1 LKSGIGTGRLNQ
13 KKPDAEDEWAHLTD
27 TDGNETKIEVRDAAD
42 VGKRNIFIGE
52 KGGTPWEVVSKKTQ
66 NLADMTS
73 NISQYVK
80 LVNAYL
86 QEQKK
91 EVVKIQDSKNRF
103 DLEIENLQNDN
114 VQLAKLN
121 DVQID
126 NLDANGLKK
135 FAQKLTQVRD
145 SRRGKINQLK
155 TEITKTEEELKKQD
169 IQITKINDQ
178 IIEKEKRGTNDKN
191 LTKDQLFKELSTII
205 KKYDG
210 KTVANVLT
218 EINLFFESCIFT
230 TSFFCS

>member
-1 LKSGIGTGRLNQ
+1 LKSGIGTGRFNQ

-27 TDGNETKIEVRDAAD
+27 TDGNETKIEARDAAD

-178 IIEKEKRGTNDKN
+178 IKEKEKRGTNDKN

-205 KKYDG
+205 QKYDG
-210 KTVANVLT
+210 KTVATVLT
-218 EINLFFESCIFT
+218 EINSLK
-230 TSFFCS
+230 

>member
-1 LKSGIGTGRLNQ
+1 MKSGIGTGRFKQ

-27 TDGNETKIEVRDAAD
+27 TDGNETKIEARDAAD

-205 KKYDG
+205 QKYDG
-210 KTVANVLT
+210 KTVATVLT
-218 EINLFFESCIFT
+218 KINSLK
-230 TSFFCS
+230 

>member
-1 LKSGIGTGRLNQ
+1 
-13 KKPDAEDEWAHLTD
+13 
-27 TDGNETKIEVRDAAD
+27 
-42 VGKRNIFIGE
+42 
-52 KGGTPWEVVSKKTQ
+52 
-66 NLADMTS
+66 MTS

-80 LVNAYL
+80 LVNDYL

-103 DLEIENLQNDN
+103 ELEIENLQNDN

-178 IIEKEKRGTNDKN
+178 IKEKEKRGTNDKN

-205 KKYDG
+205 QKYDG
-210 KTVANVLT
+210 KTVATVLT
-218 EINLFFESCIFT
+218 KINSLK
-230 TSFFCS
+230 

>member
-1 LKSGIGTGRLNQ
+1 MKSGIGTSRFNQ

-27 TDGNETKIEVRDAAD
+27 TDGNETKIEARDAAD

-178 IIEKEKRGTNDKN
+178 IKEKEKRGTNDKN

-205 KKYDG
+205 QKYDG
-210 KTVANVLT
+210 KTVATVLT
-218 EINLFFESCIFT
+218 EINSLK
-230 TSFFCS
+230 

>member
-1 LKSGIGTGRLNQ
+1 LKSGIGTGRFNQ

-27 TDGNETKIEVRDAAD
+27 TDGNETKIEARDAAD

-191 LTKDQLFKELSTII
+191 LTKDQLFKELSII
-205 KKYDG
+205 IQKYDG

-218 EINLFFESCIFT
+218 EINSLK
-230 TSFFCS
+230 

>member
-1 LKSGIGTGRLNQ
+1 MKSGIGTGRFNQ

-27 TDGNETKIEVRDAAD
+27 TDGNETKIEARDAAD

-178 IIEKEKRGTNDKN
+178 IKEKEKRGTNDKN

-205 KKYDG
+205 QKYDG

-218 EINLFFESCIFT
+218 EINSLKQ
-230 TSFFCS
+230 

>member
-1 LKSGIGTGRLNQ
+1 MKSGIGTGRFNQ
-13 KKPDAEDEWAHLTD
+13 KKPDAEDEWSHLTD
-27 TDGNETKIEVRDAAD
+27 TDGNETKIEARDAAD

-178 IIEKEKRGTNDKN
+178 IKEKEKRGTNDKN

-205 KKYDG
+205 QKYDG
-210 KTVANVLT
+210 KTVATVLT
-218 EINLFFESCIFT
+218 EINSLK
-230 TSFFCS
+230 

>member
-1 LKSGIGTGRLNQ
+1 MKSGIGTGRFNQ
-13 KKPDAEDEWAHLTD
+13 KKPDAEDEWAHLTN
-27 TDGNETKIEVRDAAD
+27 TDGNETKIEARDAAD

-191 LTKDQLFKELSTII
+191 LTNDQLFKELSTII

-210 KTVANVLT
+210 KTVATVLT
-218 EINLFFESCIFT
+218 KINSIKQ
-230 TSFFCS
+230 

>member
-1 LKSGIGTGRLNQ
+1 MKSGIGTGRLNQ

-27 TDGNETKIEVRDAAD
+27 TDGNETKIEARDAAD

-91 EVVKIQDSKNRF
+91 EVLKIQDSKNRF

-178 IIEKEKRGTNDKN
+178 IKEKEKRGTNDKN

-205 KKYDG
+205 QKYDG

-218 EINLFFESCIFT
+218 KINSLK
-230 TSFFCS
+230 

>member
-1 LKSGIGTGRLNQ
+1 MKSGIGTGRFNQ

-27 TDGNETKIEVRDAAD
+27 TDGNETKIEARDAAD

-91 EVVKIQDSKNRF
+91 EVVKIKDSKNRF

-205 KKYDG
+205 QKYDG
-210 KTVANVLT
+210 KTVATVLT
-218 EINLFFESCIFT
+218 KINSLK
-230 TSFFCS
+230 

>member
-191 LTKDQLFKELSTII
+191 LTKDQLFKELSII
-205 KKYDG
+205 IQKYDG

-218 EINLFFESCIFT
+218 EINSLK
-230 TSFFCS
+230 

>member
-1 LKSGIGTGRLNQ
+1 MKSGIGTGRSNQ
-13 KKPDAEDEWAHLTD
+13 KKPEAEDEWAHLTD
-27 TDGNETKIEVRDAAD
+27 TDGNETKIEARDAAD

-155 TEITKTEEELKKQD
+155 TEITKTEEELNKQD

-178 IIEKEKRGTNDKN
+178 IKEKEKRGTNDKN

-205 KKYDG
+205 QKYDG
-210 KTVANVLT
+210 KTVATVLT
-218 EINLFFESCIFT
+218 KINSLK
-230 TSFFCS
+230 

>member
-1 LKSGIGTGRLNQ
+1 MKSGIGTGRLNQ

-27 TDGNETKIEVRDAAD
+27 TDGNETKIEARDAAD

-121 DVQID
+121 GVQID

-191 LTKDQLFKELSTII
+191 LTKDQLFKELSII
-205 KKYDG
+205 IQKYDG

-218 EINLFFESCIFT
+218 EINSLK
-230 TSFFCS
+230 

>member
-1 LKSGIGTGRLNQ
+1 MKSGIGTGRFNQ

-27 TDGNETKIEVRDAAD
+27 TDGNETKIEARDAAD
-42 VGKRNIFIGE
+42 VGNRNIFIGE

-178 IIEKEKRGTNDKN
+178 IKEKEKRGTNDKN

-205 KKYDG
+205 QKYDG

-218 EINLFFESCIFT
+218 EINSIKQ
-230 TSFFCS
+230 

>member
-1 LKSGIGTGRLNQ
+1 LKSGIGTGKLSQ
-13 KKPDAEDEWAHLTD
+13 KKPEAEDEWAHLTD
-27 TDGNETKIEVRDAAD
+27 TDGNDTKIEARDAAD
-42 VGKRNIFIGE
+42 VGKRNIFVGE

-91 EVVKIQDSKNRF
+91 EVVKIKDSKNRF

-135 FAQKLTQVRD
+135 FGQKLTQVRD
-145 SRRGKINQLK
+145 SRRAKMNQLK

-169 IQITKINDQ
+169 MQITKINDQ
-178 IIEKEKRGTNDKN
+178 IKEKEKRGTNDKN

-205 KKYDG
+205 QKYDG

-218 EINLFFESCIFT
+218 EINSLKQ
-230 TSFFCS
+230 

>member
-1 LKSGIGTGRLNQ
+1 MKSGIGTGRFNQ

-27 TDGNETKIEVRDAAD
+27 TDGNETKIEARDAAD

-205 KKYDG
+205 QKYDG
-210 KTVANVLT
+210 KTVATVLT
-218 EINLFFESCIFT
+218 EINSLK
-230 TSFFCS
+230 

>member
-27 TDGNETKIEVRDAAD
+27 TDGNETKIEARDAAD
-42 VGKRNIFIGE
+42 VGKRNIFVGE

-155 TEITKTEEELKKQD
+155 TEITKTEEELNKQD

-178 IIEKEKRGTNDKN
+178 IKEKEKRGTNDKN

-205 KKYDG
+205 QKYDG

-218 EINLFFESCIFT
+218 EINSLK
-230 TSFFCS
+230 

>member
-1 LKSGIGTGRLNQ
+1 MKSGIGTGRFNQ

-27 TDGNETKIEVRDAAD
+27 TDGNETKIEARDAAD

-191 LTKDQLFKELSTII
+191 LTNDQLFKELSTII

-210 KTVANVLT
+210 KTVATVLT
-218 EINLFFESCIFT
+218 KINSIKQ
-230 TSFFCS
+230 

>member
-1 LKSGIGTGRLNQ
+1 MKSGIGTGRLNQ

-27 TDGNETKIEVRDAAD
+27 TDGNETKIEARDAAD

-178 IIEKEKRGTNDKN
+178 IKEKEKRGTNDKN

-205 KKYDG
+205 QKYDG

-218 EINLFFESCIFT
+218 EINSLK
-230 TSFFCS
+230 

>member
-1 LKSGIGTGRLNQ
+1 LLDFCRLF
-13 KKPDAEDEWAHLTD
+13 L
-27 TDGNETKIEVRDAAD
+27 
-42 VGKRNIFIGE
+42 FF
-52 KGGTPWEVVSKKTQ
+52 
-66 NLADMTS
+66 LF
-73 NISQYVK
+73 
-80 LVNAYL
+80 LL
-86 QEQKK
+86 
-91 EVVKIQDSKNRF
+91 F

-145 SRRGKINQLK
+145 SRKGKINQLK

-191 LTKDQLFKELSTII
+191 LTNDQLFKELSTII

-210 KTVANVLT
+210 KTVATVLT
-218 EINLFFESCIFT
+218 KINSIKQ
-230 TSFFCS
+230 

>member
-1 LKSGIGTGRLNQ
+1 MKSGIGTGKLSQ
-13 KKPDAEDEWAHLTD
+13 KKPEAEDEWAHLTD
-27 TDGNETKIEVRDAAD
+27 TDGNDTKIEARDAAD
-42 VGKRNIFIGE
+42 VGKRNIFVGE

-91 EVVKIQDSKNRF
+91 EVVKIKDSKNRF
-103 DLEIENLQNDN
+103 DLEIESLQNDN
-114 VQLAKLN
+114 VQLTKLN
-121 DVQID
+121 DVKIN
-126 NLDANGLKK
+126 NLDANDLKI

-145 SRRGKINQLK
+145 SRRAKMNQLK

-169 IQITKINDQ
+169 MQITKINDQ
-178 IIEKEKRGTNDKN
+178 IKEKEKRGTNDKD

-205 KKYDG
+205 QKYDG

-218 EINLFFESCIFT
+218 EINS
-230 TSFFCS
+230 SKN

>member
-1 LKSGIGTGRLNQ
+1 LKSGIGTGRFNQ

-27 TDGNETKIEVRDAAD
+27 SQGNETKIEVKDAAD
-42 VGKRNIFIGE
+42 VEKRNIFIGT
-52 KGGTPWEVVSKKTQ
+52 KGGSPMEIVAEKTQ
-66 NLADMTS
+66 NLVDMTS
-73 NISQYVK
+73 NISQYVR

-86 QEQKK
+86 QEREKQ
-91 EVVKIQDSKNRF
+91 VVKIKDSKNRF
-103 DLEIENLQNDN
+103 DLEIESLQNDN

-126 NLDANGLKK
+126 NLDTNGLKK

-155 TEITKTEEELKKQD
+155 TEMTKTEEELKKQD
-169 IQITKINDQ
+169 MQITKINDQ
-178 IIEKEKRGTNDKN
+178 IKEKEKRGTNDKKN

-205 KKYDG
+205 QKYDG

-218 EINLFFESCIFT
+218 QINSLKQ
-230 TSFFCS
+230 

>member
-1 LKSGIGTGRLNQ
+1 MKSGIGTGKLNQ

-27 TDGNETKIEVRDAAD
+27 TDGNETKIEARDAAD
-42 VGKRNIFIGE
+42 VGNRNIFVGE

-145 SRRGKINQLK
+145 SRRAKINQLK
-155 TEITKTEEELKKQD
+155 TEITKTEEELNKQD

-178 IIEKEKRGTNDKN
+178 IKEKEKRGTNDKN

-205 KKYDG
+205 QKYDG

-218 EINLFFESCIFT
+218 EINSLK
-230 TSFFCS
+230 

>member
-1 LKSGIGTGRLNQ
+1 MKSGIGTGRFKQ

-27 TDGNETKIEVRDAAD
+27 TDGNETKIEARDAAD

-178 IIEKEKRGTNDKN
+178 IKEKEKRGTNDKN

-205 KKYDG
+205 QKYDG
-210 KTVANVLT
+210 KTVATVLT
-218 EINLFFESCIFT
+218 EINSLK
-230 TSFFCS
+230 

>member
-1 LKSGIGTGRLNQ
+1 MKSGIGTGRINQ
-13 KKPDAEDEWAHLTD
+13 KKSDAEDEWAHLTD

-91 EVVKIQDSKNRF
+91 EVIKIQDSKNRF

-126 NLDANGLKK
+126 NLDTNGLKK
-135 FAQKLTQVRD
+135 FGQKLTQVRD
-145 SRRGKINQLK
+145 SMKEKINQLK
-155 TEITKTEEELKKQD
+155 TEMKKTEEELKKQD

-178 IIEKEKRGTNDKN
+178 IKENEKRGTNDKN

-205 KKYDG
+205 QKYDG

-218 EINLFFESCIFT
+218 EINSLK
-230 TSFFCS
+230 

>member
-1 LKSGIGTGRLNQ
+1 MKSGIGTGRINQ

-27 TDGNETKIEVRDAAD
+27 TDGNETKIEARDAAD

-178 IIEKEKRGTNDKN
+178 IKEKEKRGTNDKN

-205 KKYDG
+205 QKYDG
-210 KTVANVLT
+210 KTVATVLT
-218 EINLFFESCIFT
+218 EINSLK
-230 TSFFCS
+230 

>member
-1 LKSGIGTGRLNQ
+1 MKSGIGTGRLNQ

-27 TDGNETKIEVRDAAD
+27 TDGNETKIEARDAAD
-42 VGKRNIFIGE
+42 VGKRNIFVGE

-178 IIEKEKRGTNDKN
+178 IKEKEKRGTNDKN

-205 KKYDG
+205 QKYDG
-210 KTVANVLT
+210 KTVATVLT
-218 EINLFFESCIFT
+218 KINSLK
-230 TSFFCS
+230 

>member
-1 LKSGIGTGRLNQ
+1 LKSGIGTGRFNQ

-27 TDGNETKIEVRDAAD
+27 TDGNETKIEARDAAD

-178 IIEKEKRGTNDKN
+178 IKEKEKRGTNDKN

-205 KKYDG
+205 QKYDG
-210 KTVANVLT
+210 KTVATVLT
-218 EINLFFESCIFT
+218 KINSIKQ
-230 TSFFCS
+230 

>member
-1 LKSGIGTGRLNQ
+1 MKSGIGTGRLNQ

-27 TDGNETKIEVRDAAD
+27 TDGNETKIEARDAAD

-191 LTKDQLFKELSTII
+191 LTNDQLFKELSTII

-210 KTVANVLT
+210 KTVATVLT
-218 EINLFFESCIFT
+218 KINSIKQ
-230 TSFFCS
+230 

>member
-1 LKSGIGTGRLNQ
+1 LKSGIGTGKLNQ

-27 TDGNETKIEVRDAAD
+27 TDGNETKIEARDAAD

-91 EVVKIQDSKNRF
+91 EVVKIKDSKNRF

-178 IIEKEKRGTNDKN
+178 IIEKEKRGTNGKN

-205 KKYDG
+205 QKYDG

-218 EINLFFESCIFT
+218 EINSLK
-230 TSFFCS
+230 

>member
-1 LKSGIGTGRLNQ
+1 MKSGIGTGRFNQ

-27 TDGNETKIEVRDAAD
+27 TDGNETKIEARDAAD

-178 IIEKEKRGTNDKN
+178 IKEKEKRGTNDKN
-191 LTKDQLFKELSTII
+191 LTKDQLFKELSII
-205 KKYDG
+205 IQKYDG

-218 EINLFFESCIFT
+218 EINSLK
-230 TSFFCS
+230 

>member
-1 LKSGIGTGRLNQ
+1 MKSGIGTGRFNQ
-13 KKPDAEDEWAHLTD
+13 KKPDAEDEWAHLTN
-27 TDGNETKIEVRDAAD
+27 TDGNETKIEARDAAD

-178 IIEKEKRGTNDKN
+178 IKEKEKRGTNDKN

-205 KKYDG
+205 QKYDG

-218 EINLFFESCIFT
+218 EINSLK
-230 TSFFCS
+230 

>member
-1 LKSGIGTGRLNQ
+1 MKSGIGTGRFNQ
-13 KKPDAEDEWAHLTD
+13 KKPDAEDEWAHLTN
-27 TDGNETKIEVRDAAD
+27 TDGNETKIEARDAAD

-178 IIEKEKRGTNDKN
+178 IKEKEKRGTNDKN

-205 KKYDG
+205 QKYDG
-210 KTVANVLT
+210 KTVATVLT
-218 EINLFFESCIFT
+218 KINSLK
-230 TSFFCS
+230 

>member
-1 LKSGIGTGRLNQ
+1 MKSGIGTGRFNQ

-27 TDGNETKIEVRDAAD
+27 SQGNETKIEVKDAAD
-42 VGKRNIFIGE
+42 VEKRNIFIGT
-52 KGGTPWEVVSKKTQ
+52 KGGSPMEIVAEKTQ
-66 NLADMTS
+66 NLVDMTS
-73 NISQYVK
+73 NISQYVR

-86 QEQKK
+86 QEREKQ
-91 EVVKIQDSKNRF
+91 VVKIKDSKNRF
-103 DLEIENLQNDN
+103 DLEIESLQNDN

-126 NLDANGLKK
+126 NLDTNGLKK

-155 TEITKTEEELKKQD
+155 TEMTKTEEELKKQD
-169 IQITKINDQ
+169 MQITKINDQ
-178 IIEKEKRGTNDKN
+178 IKEKEKRGTNDKKN

-205 KKYDG
+205 QKYDG

-218 EINLFFESCIFT
+218 QINSLKQ
-230 TSFFCS
+230 